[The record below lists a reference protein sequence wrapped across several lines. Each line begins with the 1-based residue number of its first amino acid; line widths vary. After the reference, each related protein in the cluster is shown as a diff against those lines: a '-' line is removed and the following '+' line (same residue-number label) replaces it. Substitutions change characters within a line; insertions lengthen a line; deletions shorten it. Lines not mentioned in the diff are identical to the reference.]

1 MQNTTRFN
9 LFYTIAA
16 ILGIILVHEAWMG
29 YQSIKPLAY
38 SEFQTL
44 IREGKVKEVIIT
56 RDEIRGEL
64 KYPDPPNRKYFRT
77 TRVDNGLAEEL
88 QKL

>member
-38 SEFQTL
+38 GLIPLTGEFL
-44 IREGKVKEVIIT
+44 YKPFS
-56 RDEIRGEL
+56 D
-64 KYPDPPNRKYFRT
+64 
-77 TRVDNGLAEEL
+77 
-88 QKL
+88 